1 MLANIGIKA
10 TVEIVEGGTFQ
21 QMTSA
26 QKWGAL
32 HVNGWY
38 SLGDGDFASVWYTEA
53 GKRSIDPAFDKMFV
67 EARSTNDT
75 AERVRIYHR
84 MMAVL
89 AEQTPA
95 IFMFGLPSLYGV
107 AKNVAGFGASS
118 DKILR
123 LAKTE
128 IR

>member
-1 MLANIGIKA
+1 
-10 TVEIVEGGTFQ
+10 
-21 QMTSA
+21 
-26 QKWGAL
+26 
-32 HVNGWY
+32 
-38 SLGDGDFASVWYTEA
+38 
-53 GKRSIDPAFDKMFV
+53 MFV
-67 EARSTNDT
+67 EARSINDT
-75 AERVRIYHR
+75 AERVRIYHH